1 MHFKNKQG
9 FSLIESMLAVA
20 IMGLVLTPMFI
31 LENNV
36 FNGVF
41 RMAEQFHRMLFAQ
54 NFLYVA
60 QRQEPMESTKYSLE
74 HKEDNPFSM
83 LRYTLSPIEKGS
95 SLSPMK
101 RLYKQQVEA
110 SGLEKTSPKSSV
122 IHFIFKPGQSSS

>member
-20 IMGLVLTPMFI
+20 IMGLVLTPMFV

-41 RMAEQFHRMLFAQ
+41 RMAEQFHRMIFAQ

-60 QRQEPMESTKYSLE
+60 QRQEPIESTKYSLE
-74 HKEDNPFSM
+74 RKEDKPLSM
-83 LRYTLSPIEKGS
+83 LRYTLSPVDKRS

-110 SGLEKTSPKSSV
+110 SGLEKTSPKASAV
-122 IHFIFKPGQSSS
+122 HFIFKPEQPPS